1 MCYNIKREVAIPPG
15 FEKILRSAQNDSGAE
30 CCHPGWIEESEP
42 GGIAMIAGIGLDL
55 CEIERMKKAIERPRF
70 VDRVFTTAETER
82 IRAASDIRRGEI
94 AAGLFAAKEAVS
106 KALGTGLVGISLSD
120 IEIIP
125 DAAGCP
131 RCALSGKA
139 HDRARALCGG
149 GYTAWVSITH
159 ENGMAAATAILETE

>member
-1 MCYNIKREVAIPPG
+1 
-15 FEKILRSAQNDSGAE
+15 
-30 CCHPGWIEESEP
+30 
-42 GGIAMIAGIGLDL
+42 MIAGIGLDL

-70 VDRVFTTAETER
+70 VERVFTAAEAER

-106 KALGTGLVGISLSD
+106 KALGTGFAGVGTAD
-120 IEIIP
+120 IEITP

-139 HDRARALCGG
+139 HDRARALCGES
-149 GYTAWVSITH
+149 YALWVSITH
-159 ENGMAAATAILETE
+159 EAGMAAATAILESE

>member
-1 MCYNIKREVAIPPG
+1 
-15 FEKILRSAQNDSGAE
+15 
-30 CCHPGWIEESEP
+30 
-42 GGIAMIAGIGLDL
+42 MIAGIGLDL

-70 VDRVFTTAETER
+70 LERVFTAAEAER

-106 KALGTGLVGISLSD
+106 KALGTGFAGVGTAD
-120 IEIIP
+120 IEITP

-149 GYTAWVSITH
+149 SYVLWVSITH
-159 ENGMAAATAILETE
+159 EAGMAAATAILESE